1 VSGVPAGGGWA
12 GFTWRRE
19 PAAVVLAAVA
29 LALAAA
35 IAVLSGSNQTLD
47 LLFQVVLWATIA
59 TAWNIIGGFGGQLS
73 LGHATFYGLGG
84 YAAALLLLGA
94 GLSPIAG
101 AAVGVLLAVALG
113 LVVGLAGLRLRGP
126 FFAMVTFVTGP
137 AFQTIATNWTGFT
150 GGSGGVSLPLRGEW
164 YMLIF
169 ANRRIY
175 VFLALGLL
183 AVTLFVTYR
192 LRYTHT
198 GMYLIAAGADP
209 DAARSLGVNVLWVRL
224 GGMALSAALTA
235 LCGVLATVYT
245 LFLDPE
251 NAFGAPL
258 SIKAVTVAI
267 IGGAGSLVGPLLG
280 AVVLIPLEQYL
291 SHTFAGVVRGLSGIL
306 FGLLLVVV
314 VVLAPGGI
322 AEGLQRLW
330 PRLRRG
336 PSPAPLGS

>member
-1 VSGVPAGGGWA
+1 MPVTGSWA
-12 GFTWRRE
+12 RLTWRQE
-19 PAAVVLAAVA
+19 PGAVVLAV
-29 LALAAA
+29 AA
-35 IAVLSGSNQTLD
+35 IGVAFAIGGTSSSNQTLD

-59 TAWNIIGGFGGQLS
+59 TAWNIMGGFGGQLS
-73 LGHATFYGLGG
+73 LGHATFYGLGA
-84 YAAALLLLGA
+84 YAAALMLLRQGVSPLLGA
-94 GLSPIAG
+94 WLGVAL
-101 AAVGVLLAVALG
+101 AVGLG

-137 AFQTIATNWTGFT
+137 AAQTIATNWTGFT
-150 GGSGGVSLPLRGEW
+150 GGSGGLSLPLRGDW
-164 YMLIF
+164 SMLIF

-175 VFLALGLL
+175 VFMALGLL
-183 AVTLFVTYR
+183 VVTLFVTYR

-209 DAARSLGVNVLWVRL
+209 DAARSLGINVLWVRL

-267 IGGAGSLVGPLLG
+267 VGGTGSLVGPLLG
-280 AVVLIPLEQYL
+280 AIVLIPLEQYL
-291 SHTFAGVVRGLSGIL
+291 SNTFAGVVRGLSGIL

-322 AEGLQRLW
+322 AEGLRWLR
-330 PRLRRG
+330 PGTRLRPTPTPVAG
-336 PSPAPLGS
+336 